1 MSRIDESRLFIPIG
15 IAVLTVSDTRSLEE
29 DKSGKASIGSG
40 YTYSGHPACCA
51 AALKNI
57 EIMERED
64 LINRTR
70 DHTAPLLAEKW
81 AALNDHPIVGEA
93 KTRGLLAKIELVPE
107 KPSRKRF
114 DNPGAVGTICRDHC
128 FANGVVLRAV
138 RDTMVASPPLI
149 LTDAEIDEL
158 VEKTWRALDA
168 TWAEVK

>member
-1 MSRIDESRLFIPIG
+1 
-15 IAVLTVSDTRSLEE
+15 
-29 DKSGKASIGSG
+29 
-40 YTYSGHPACCA
+40 
-51 AALKNI
+51 
-57 EIMERED
+57 MERED

-81 AALNDHPIVGEA
+81 ATLGDHPMVGEA
-93 KTRGLLAKIELVPE
+93 ATRGLLAKIELVPE

-114 DNPGAVGTICRDHC
+114 DNPGTVGTICRDHC

-149 LTDAEIDEL
+149 LTDVEIDEL